1 MEYNR
6 TATCAERIKT
16 ALLIRGMRQS
26 DLCKITNIPKSALS
40 QYISGAYD
48 PKQDRIYIISKAL
61 NVSEAWLMGLDVPM
75 ERAKKINSSE
85 ELTLSEGEKNLLIFY
100 RSLSD
105 EAKKVFDDAIGSLES
120 FSEEKQKLAL
130 QMLHFALGNQ

>member
-6 TATCAERIKT
+6 TATCAERIKE

-75 ERAKKINSSE
+75 ERTKKTNSPE
-85 ELTLSEGEKNLLIFY
+85 ELALSEGEKNLLIFY
-100 RSLSD
+100 RGLSD
-105 EAKKVFDDAIGSLES
+105 EAKKAFDDAIGSLDS